1 MTLRLLTTPLLAAGL
16 LLSTLGC
23 SKKDDPVQPPLVGT
37 GSYRYDGALAT
48 CQVSASTSSG
58 TITSG
63 PLAGQQSDYLQFSFQ
78 PTPQLPSGALVR
90 VEFAKPAGQP
100 NSTYALSSIAYF
112 TDKALTVGKLHSN
125 NTTGTLT
132 ELGDGSFSGT
142 FSGTDFSTPSH
153 LITAG
158 TFAGVRP

>member
-1 MTLRLLTTPLLAAGL
+1 MTLRLLSIALLLA
-16 LLSTLGC
+16 STLGC
-23 SKKDDPVQPPLVGT
+23 SKKEAPSRPPLVGT
-37 GSYRYDGALAT
+37 GSYKYDGALVT

-78 PTPQLPSGALVR
+78 PTPQLPSGELVR
-90 VEFAKPAGQP
+90 VEFAKRAGQP
-100 NSTYALSSIAYF
+100 NSAYTLSSIAYF
-112 TDKALTVGKLHSN
+112 ADKTLTVGKLHSN
-125 NTTGTLT
+125 NTTATLT
-132 ELGDGSFSGT
+132 ELSDGSFSGT
-142 FSGTDFSTPSH
+142 FSGTDFSTPAH

>member
-1 MTLRLLTTPLLAAGL
+1 MTLRLLTIALLLA
-16 LLSTLGC
+16 STLGC
-23 SKKDDPVQPPLVGT
+23 SKKDALSRPPLVGT

-78 PTPQLPSGALVR
+78 PTPQLPSGELVR
-90 VEFAKPAGQP
+90 VEFAKRAGQP
-100 NSTYALSSIAYF
+100 NSAYTLSSIAYF
-112 TDKALTVGKLHSN
+112 ADKTLTVGKLHSN
-125 NTTGTLT
+125 NTTATLT
-132 ELGDGSFSGT
+132 ELGDGSFLGT
-142 FSGTDFSTPSH
+142 FSGTDFSTPAH
-153 LITAG
+153 FLTAG